1 MNLYTTKRLFLTFIL
16 MITSV
21 CAIHAQGIGFT
32 YDASGNQILR
42 ETNYSRNRG
51 IDIERD
57 SVSTDR
63 MWRHEVTATPNPT
76 EGSLRVIVT
85 HLQDDDNCSL
95 ALFDAAGR
103 QVLSRVITSE
113 VTFINLSSLVAGYYV
128 LRLKIND
135 EINTIKI
142 IKE

>member
-1 MNLYTTKRLFLTFIL
+1 M
-16 MITSV
+16 MVSV
-21 CAIHAQGIGFT
+21 CTVHAQGIGFT

-85 HLQDDDNCSL
+85 HLQDDDNSSL

-113 VTFINLSSLVAGYYV
+113 VTFINLSSLIAGYYV
-128 LRLKIND
+128 LRVTVNG
-135 EINTIKI
+135 ETESIKI

>member
-21 CAIHAQGIGFT
+21 CAIHAQQINFT

-42 ETNYSRNRG
+42 ELSYRNRG
-51 IDIERD
+51 ESSERD

-63 MWRHEVTATPNPT
+63 MWRHEVTAAPNPT
-76 EGSLRVIVT
+76 DGPLRVTVT
-85 HLQDDDNCSL
+85 HLQDEDECSL
-95 ALFDAAGR
+95 ALFDATGR
-103 QVLSRVITSE
+103 QVLSRNITSE
-113 VTFINLSSLVAGYYV
+113 VTFINLSSLIAGYYV
-128 LRLKIND
+128 LRVVVNG
-135 EINTIKI
+135 ENESIKI